1 MRILIGIICII
12 GFSGCST
19 WTQTTNQMRS
29 LASEKKEF
37 SVRSVWVKK
46 TVWET
51 LNTQRKMNRMS
62 PILVGDKVI
71 AGNAYDGISILNN
84 KDGKQLTKI
93 SIENGMEASAI
104 VKNQTLFVGASNGE
118 FYSIDLLSGQINWSF
133 KTNAEN
139 IGEPNIDDQGRV
151 YFLAG
156 NNIFY
161 CLDAITGKQNW
172 LYARQ
177 DTANFSIRGASKPVI
192 DNNQIYIGFS
202 DGSFVSLDSQK
213 GSVQWEIFL
222 NKNKKFRDIDSSA
235 LIDGNQIFISGYD
248 DHLYV
253 LDKTTGAQLWKV
265 QGGGYQPVS
274 MINNRVFYPTTQG
287 QVFALNRDNG
297 QKIWQY
303 ELSEGIATEV
313 KYYKGMI
320 VFGESQGKLIFL
332 DAQSGKKIGGFEPG
346 RGIFSTPTVDEK
358 NNRIYFTSG
367 EGNTYSIEALW
378 GRPTWLKDELAL

>member
-1 MRILIGIICII
+1 MHILIGVICFI

-19 WTQTTNQMRS
+19 WTQTADRMRS

-37 SVRSVWVKK
+37 KVHSVWNKK
-46 TVWET
+46 TVSET

-62 PILVGDKVI
+62 PILAGDKVI
-71 AGNAYDGISILNN
+71 AGNAYDGISILSN
-84 KDGKQLTKI
+84 KNGKLLSKI
-93 SIENGMEASAI
+93 SVENGMEASAV

-118 FYSIDLLSGQINWSF
+118 FYSIDIQSGQVNWSF

-139 IGEPNIDDQGRV
+139 IGEPNIDDLGRV

-156 NNIFY
+156 NNILY
-161 CLDAITGKQNW
+161 CLDSLTGKQIW

-177 DTANFSIRGASKPVI
+177 DTANFTIRGASKPVI
-192 DNNQIYIGFS
+192 DNKLVYIGFS
-202 DGSFVSLDSQK
+202 DGSFVSLDSDK
-213 GSVQWEIFL
+213 GSIKWEVFL

-235 LIDGNQIFISGYD
+235 VIDGNQIFISGYD

-253 LDKTTGAQLWKV
+253 LDKSTGAQLWKV
-265 QGGGYQPVS
+265 LGGGYQPVS
-274 MINNRVFYPTTQG
+274 IFNNKVFYPTSQG

-303 ELSEGIATEV
+303 DLTEGIATQV

-320 VFGESQGKLIFL
+320 VFGESQGKLLFL
-332 DAQSGKKIGGFEPG
+332 DAQTGKNLGGFEPG
-346 RGIFSTPTVDEK
+346 RGIFSTPSVDEA
-358 NNRIYFTSG
+358 NNRIYFISG
-367 EGNTYSIEALW
+367 EGNIYSIEAQW